1 MKTNRSNRTY
11 NSYTNSRDSKQTL
24 GKSYKFTTS
33 HYVYN
38 ERFNSSK
45 VDLMTKNCFW
55 NQCFDKSRLKN
66 FVLWFLLNH
75 GEHKTVQLVEQL
87 KTLGFKHATR
97 AGISLGID
105 DLKIPPKKTDL
116 ILEAEKLT
124 LLTVNEYKRGEITG
138 VERFQRLIDTWHRT
152 SERLKQEVIDH
163 FESTDI
169 LNPVYMMA
177 FSGAR
182 GNISQVRQLVGMRGL
197 MANPQGQIID
207 FPIRSNFREGLTL
220 TEYIISS
227 YGARKGI
234 VDTALRTAN
243 AGYLTRRLV
252 DVAQHV
258 IISNFDCETRR
269 GIFLTEM
276 KEGNKTIYSLQ
287 NRLVGRV
294 LARNLYALIP
304 DARKT
309 PSHSDQKQF
318 NGSKVEKEGF
328 SLIAKRNTE
337 ISLDLAFEIA
347 KAHKKVFVRSSLTCE
362 SKKLVCQLCY
372 GWSLAQGNLVSIG
385 EAVGVVAAQSIGE
398 PGTQLTMRTFHTGG
412 VFSGDVSD
420 QIKAPF
426 DGFVEYDQPIAGTLI
441 RTPEGKIAFLTKNEG
456 SFLVHK
462 TLNSEFE
469 NFSVM
474 KDTTIKSK
482 KYKIPAYTLVFKRM
496 GEYVFEKEVIAQISS
511 ISRQKNSTDDAELTI
526 KSDMEGQFYSKI
538 LDLQE
543 NKIGPKPKKE
553 ENEFFDS
560 SNQNTMLSNAFAS
573 PTDGVMD
580 TVYEAWNWGYAWIL
594 SGKIYQLSF
603 PSSFFPKVGD
613 FVNRNTIMNQLN
625 WKFYSEGIGNVM
637 KLHQSL
643 TFSHTGKNK
652 PNFSKL
658 PSLKNKS
665 LIVSYF
671 NNKNSRLKGL
681 NTHKTM
687 KAVRKSL
694 LNSNAQHEHSGNSSN
709 LLSVNKSLEN
719 VLNIPVIT
727 NSVLNLDI
735 HGIFY
740 KKNAY
745 VMKLKNTQSLD
756 SSNVLFNPSI
766 LSKNDI
772 LAVVTSLERPQ
783 NGGSIF
789 SNLSV
794 NKTKIVNKELNSL
807 TNVSNSFS
815 SSNWLPNTNYFLNWY
830 PKHSQLLTPGLIALE
845 SVLPSESALNVVKQ
859 KNEKMKFDKE
869 NSNYFEKNLSI
880 SIETKYKHQLET
892 QFQSRLTQSIRLKNL
907 DFNLYDSDF
916 TSKQTVFGK
925 RSINENSSQSS
936 KKSFQKNSVKRIN
949 AFKFN
954 KTSILATNPFVSSVI
969 KKEFVTKFLKD
980 DKTFKNSTK
989 NLIMSLSKHKIKQP
1003 TLSSEN
1009 SKSSLVDPSVK
1020 KKQLMNYMGEKLVFS
1035 HLDHGDTHL
1044 NKLYFA
1050 LRWKNSYVY
1059 KMKPILES
1067 QKTLRENFFEKDK
1080 ESFINNLFAKERTLS
1095 RIFVVP
1101 QHFYQLNS
1109 TFSTVCHPNLFFN
1122 SKDPIFYQINKQG
1135 HVKFGYVSQSNRFI
1149 PNLAYSLNFKQFF
1162 KKEDDKMPGN
1172 STFMMGFKKD
1182 FGYKSLIKFNK
1193 NLFLEVF
1200 KQVYLEKKQYSNAH
1214 DLHQKLKTQASI
1226 KQIYNMNQFKNFNS
1240 YIQKIHL
1247 KKFKLFKDFK
1257 QFKHDINV
1265 LKSIPAKFI
1274 QNKSLTFHHDMSV
1287 IKPQGNLEFFNKPT
1301 VSNQIVEKSLDKK
1314 EKNSF
1319 VMQLQNMNKKDRVYF
1334 SRLFSFSNSNC
1345 MSLKAFSKKLMYLT
1359 VLKTKSKLNLQKNLS
1374 KTKNPVKTIK
1384 DLSIFDF
1391 CILPFNVLSN
1401 QSFYGSNS
1409 TLKISNTIFLS
1420 NFIHEKIS
1428 KNLTI
1433 HLNKEKYNISDSTC
1447 MSYKALCSNHDT
1459 FHISNNLLFKTKRLN
1474 TIKCLVFK
1482 SIYNLENKHGFV
1494 TFYSKKAR
1502 RQKLKKFIKSNK
1514 RFKKNNLYIQSTQ
1527 QKELMQTHLNKIP
1540 LQIKSGWVYVSPTLM
1555 NHFFMDKKFIF
1566 PGQLLFKEFVMD
1578 HQICYLEFICLNAD
1592 TVLNTSIKST
1602 NPSLQDQP
1610 FNPFSYQFKN
1620 VMYSEELLSHPS
1632 KNHEIKT
1639 NSVTKNLKS
1648 WNWVSNKTA
1657 RYLPS
1662 YMESSVKEIKSSFKE
1677 STNFGVFI
1685 RKVNEHKQYSL
1696 NTYKRD
1702 IYNLSNQHTNFV
1714 PKLNRISTKD
1724 NTIQSLNNFWYRYY
1738 SMSEKNSY
1746 ENNLFIKSN
1755 KISVNP
1761 KPLKKLFSIHDF
1773 LETSLL
1779 KTNSSAQ
1786 MNHILNIT
1794 KKLRSQK
1801 RIFMNKF
1808 CNSITLQ
1815 HEYRNSLQNKQK
1827 RNLQTLSKFPTI
1839 DLELMLNQQLC
1850 SIHEHT
1856 HYNFDF
1862 VNKMTPTQEL
1872 EFSKTSQ
1879 INLSHSKANLDSG
1892 TMNQVLLTLNNRQRM
1907 LPFIARKA
1915 INFAPLILSYKIPY
1929 SFHRIFNTDLS
1940 VFNYKH
1946 HLTFHFQKFSKSFSV
1961 NKFLDYYVQK
1971 FSSHKH
1977 QRDDSSLKTYQKQ
1990 ISQNDS
1996 DTNSILKKS
2005 QLISSEIN
2013 LVIPV
2018 FFSCPCFS
2026 YHLIQK
2032 LDKTFIPNFNLLNLF
2047 ENSSFNNFEKLR
2059 LFSKKI
2065 EIKNQ
2070 FFTFKDNKFR
2080 SSDCL
2085 GKTSSYSTFEG
2096 EMIYKKDLTLLHGSE
2111 LTLLNTR
2118 NSKHKFEQSLDS
2130 FFPLSNPYSALILT
2144 KQDLIAFSFEKIK
2157 KHSFSNSQSNL
2168 LDSNSFETKNQNI
2181 NPQIPSS
2188 KKQYYI
2194 NDIMIKFQK
2203 MSSTT
2208 TDEPTANVEDD
2219 KNLAPKNNQISMESI
2234 IKINKLSAG
2243 LPVQKNNLLLGEFFM
2258 YGDKLKNNVAI
2269 FETGQ
2274 IVHIGKQKVTLRRGQ
2289 PIFVSPKAILHKYDG
2304 DFVEPKASVITL
2316 AYSQLKTGDIIQG
2329 IPKVEQFF
2337 EARTTKRG
2345 RLFRDSL
2352 PNLLKGLFKRY
2363 VSKFPLDKAV
2373 RQSFYKIQQ
2382 IIVDGVQRVYRAQG
2396 AGIADKHLE
2405 IIVKQMT
2412 SKVRITQGAQTGF
2425 FAGEIVDLD
2434 LVEQVNSLLM
2444 KKIQYE
2450 PLVLGI
2456 TKASLEVDSFL
2467 SAASFQQTTRV
2478 LSKAAMGR
2486 KKDFLKGLKENVI
2499 LGNLIPAGTGYLV
2512 SLEK

>member
-1 MKTNRSNRTY
+1 MKTNRSNRTFDGDI
-11 NSYTNSRDSKQTL
+11 SMDVCDSKQAL
-24 GKSYKFTTS
+24 GKHYKFTTS

-38 ERFNSSK
+38 ERFNTSK

-105 DLKIPPKKTDL
+105 DLKIPPKKTEL

-294 LARNLYALIP
+294 LARNVYALIP

-309 PSHSDQKQF
+309 SNHSDQKQF
-318 NGSKVEKEGF
+318 NVSKSDKEGF

-426 DGFVEYDQPIAGTLI
+426 DGFVQYDQPIAGTLI
-441 RTPEGKIAFLTKNEG
+441 RTSEGKIAFLTKNEG

-469 NFSVM
+469 NFSMM

-553 ENEFFDS
+553 ENDFFG
-560 SNQNTMLSNAFAS
+560 SNTQNTLLANSLAS

-643 TFSHTGKNK
+643 TFSHDANVKQNF
-652 PNFSKL
+652 PNIH
-658 PSLKNKS
+658 SLKIKN
-665 LIVSYF
+665 LMVSYF
-671 NNKNSRLKGL
+671 KNKNSTLKGL
-681 NTHKTM
+681 NTHKNAKFLT
-687 KAVRKSL
+687 KGF
-694 LNSNAQHEHSGNSSN
+694 LNSKGQHEPPTNSLN
-709 LLSVNKSLEN
+709 LSSANKSLEN

-727 NSVLNLDI
+727 NSVLTLDI
-735 HGIFY
+735 HGVFY

-745 VMKLKNTQSLD
+745 VMKLKNTQSSIN
-756 SSNVLFNPSI
+756 SSNFLLNPSI

-772 LAVVTSLERPQ
+772 LATVTSLERPQ
-783 NGGSIF
+783 NGTSIF

-794 NKTKIVNKELNSL
+794 KKTKIVNKELNTL
-807 TNVSNSFS
+807 ANISNSFS

-830 PKHSQLLTPGLIALE
+830 PKHSQLLTPGLIARE
-845 SVLPSESALNVVKQ
+845 SVLPNESSINVQKQ
-859 KNEKMKFDKE
+859 KNEKTKVEKA
-869 NSNYFEKNLSI
+869 NSSEFPTNLSF
-880 SIETKYKHQLET
+880 SQETNYKLQLKT
-892 QFQSRLTQSIRLKNL
+892 KFQHDLTQSIRLKNL
-907 DFNLYDSDF
+907 DFNLNTNNF
-916 TSKQTVFGK
+916 ASKHTTFGK
-925 RSINENSSQSS
+925 PAFNKLENTRQSS
-936 KKSFQKNSVKRIN
+936 KKSFQKNSIKRMN
-949 AFKFN
+949 AFKAN
-954 KTSILATNPFVSSVI
+954 KTSILSNNSFVSSI
-969 KKEFVTKFLKD
+969 FKKEFVTKFLKD

-989 NLIMSLSKHKIKQP
+989 NLIMSLSKQKIKPP
-1003 TLSSEN
+1003 TFFSEN
-1009 SKSSLVDPSVK
+1009 SKSSFLDPSLK
-1020 KKQLMNYMGEKLVFS
+1020 KKQNIHYMGEKLVFAQQ
-1035 HLDHGDTHL
+1035 DHADAHL
-1044 NKLYFA
+1044 NKLFFA

-1059 KMKPILES
+1059 KMKPMLES
-1067 QKTLRENFFEKDK
+1067 TQTLRKTFFEKHK
-1080 ESFINNLFAKERTLS
+1080 QSSINLFAKERTLS

-1101 QHFYQLNS
+1101 QIFYQLNS
-1109 TFSTVCHPNLFFN
+1109 TFSTFFHPNIFFN

-1135 HVKFGYVSQSNRFI
+1135 HIKLFYVSQSNRFI
-1149 PNLAYSLNFKQFF
+1149 QNLAYSLNFKQFF
-1162 KKEDDKMPGN
+1162 KKENEKMFVNPAPN
-1172 STFMMGFKKD
+1172 LDSQKTFVRKT
-1182 FGYKSLIKFNK
+1182 SIKFNTR
-1193 NLFLEVF
+1193 LFFQSL
-1200 KQVYLEKKQYSNAH
+1200 KQFSLEKNQSFNH
-1214 DLHQKLKTQASI
+1214 EHLNHTLKTSAST
-1226 KQIYNMNQFKNFNS
+1226 KQIYNMNQFKTFNS
-1240 YIQKIHL
+1240 YIHKIHL
-1247 KKFKLFKDFK
+1247 KKSKLFKEFT
-1257 QFKHDINV
+1257 QFKHNINV
-1265 LKSIPAKFI
+1265 LKSIPSKSM
-1274 QNKSLTFHHDMSV
+1274 QSNSLTFHQNMSM
-1287 IKPQGNLEFFNKPT
+1287 INPQKNLQFLQKQN
-1301 VSNQIVEKSLDKK
+1301 VSNKLLENYANKK

-1319 VMQLQNMNKKDRVYF
+1319 IMQVQSMNHKDRIYF
-1334 SRLFSFSNSNC
+1334 SRIFSFSNKNC
-1345 MSLKAFSKKLMYLT
+1345 TSLKTFSKKLMYLN
-1359 VLKTKSKLNLQKNLS
+1359 VLKTKSTLNVQKNSSKIKNSEKTLKNLS
-1374 KTKNPVKTIK
+1374 
-1384 DLSIFDF
+1384 IFNF
-1391 CILPFNVLSN
+1391 CMLPFHGLSN
-1401 QSFYGSNS
+1401 QPFYGSKS
-1409 TLKISNTIFLS
+1409 KLKISNQIFLS
-1420 NFIHEKIS
+1420 NFICEKMSKTPTLPFTNQTYHSTLPIS
-1428 KNLTI
+1428 IN
-1433 HLNKEKYNISDSTC
+1433 
-1447 MSYKALCSNHDT
+1447 YKPLCSNHDI
-1459 FHISNNLLFKTKRLN
+1459 FNISNNLLFKTRRLN
-1474 TIKCLVFK
+1474 MMKSSVFK
-1482 SIYNLENKHGFV
+1482 SIYNLENKHGFM
-1494 TFYSKKAR
+1494 TFYSKKAQR
-1502 RQKLKKFIKSNK
+1502 HKFKKFMKSKK
-1514 RFKKNNLYIQSTQ
+1514 RFIKNNFNLSSLQ
-1527 QKELMQTHLNKIP
+1527 QKTGLRTHLNKIP
-1540 LQIKSGWVYVSPTLM
+1540 IQIKSGWVYVSPKLM
-1555 NHFFMDKKFIF
+1555 DHFSMDKKFIF
-1566 PGQLLFKEFVMD
+1566 PGQPLCKEFVMD
-1578 HQICYLEFICLNAD
+1578 HQVCYLEFISLNGSPAFNKP
-1592 TVLNTSIKST
+1592 VKST
-1602 NPSLQDQP
+1602 NPFSP
-1610 FNPFSYQFKN
+1610 SKHFGHFSYEFKDI
-1620 VMYSEELLSHPS
+1620 LSQPKS
-1632 KNHEIKT
+1632 LVYDTKSQDIKI

-1648 WNWVSNKTA
+1648 WNWVSNKNA
-1657 RYLPS
+1657 RYVPS
-1662 YMESSVKEIKSSFKE
+1662 YMKSSVKEIKSSFKE
-1677 STNFGVFI
+1677 STDFGLLI
-1685 RKVNEHKQYSL
+1685 RNVYEHKQYCL

-1702 IYNLSNQHTNFV
+1702 IYNLANQQTNSV
-1714 PKLNRISTKD
+1714 PKLNRISIKQT
-1724 NTIQSLNNFWYRYY
+1724 TIQSLNNSWYRYY
-1738 SMSEKNSY
+1738 LMLEKTSYQKNS
-1746 ENNLFIKSN
+1746 LIKYC
-1755 KISVNP
+1755 KIDP
-1761 KPLKKLFSIHDF
+1761 KTLKKSCSQLLS
-1773 LETSLL
+1773 LETSML
-1779 KTNSSAQ
+1779 KTSSLSQ
-1786 MNHILNIT
+1786 ISRILNMS
-1794 KKLRSQK
+1794 KKFFPQK
-1801 RIFMNKF
+1801 RIFVNKL
-1808 CNSITLQ
+1808 CNSLTLQ
-1815 HEYRNSLQNKQK
+1815 HEYRSSLQNKQR
-1827 RNLQTLSKFPTI
+1827 RNLQILSKFPTI
-1839 DLELMLNQQLC
+1839 DLELTLNHPLC
-1850 SIHEHT
+1850 LVHEHT
-1856 HYNFDF
+1856 HYNFDV
-1862 VNKMTPTQEL
+1862 VNKMNSNQNIDI
-1872 EFSKTSQ
+1872 SRNSQ
-1879 INLSHSKANLDSG
+1879 INVSNTKTNLNLG
-1892 TMNQVLLTLNNRQRM
+1892 TMNQALLILNHAQRM

-1915 INFAPLILSYKIPY
+1915 INFAPLIVSYKIPY
-1929 SFHRIFNTDLS
+1929 GFHRIFNTDLS
-1940 VFNYKH
+1940 LFNYKH
-1946 HLTFHFQKFSKSFSV
+1946 RLTFHFQKFTKSFYV
-1961 NKFLDYYVQK
+1961 AKFLDDYVQK
-1971 FSSHKH
+1971 LCSRTNRQNESPM
-1977 QRDDSSLKTYQKQ
+1977 KTNQKQ
-1990 ISQNDS
+1990 IEQN
-1996 DTNSILKKS
+1996 TNSFFK
-2005 QLISSEIN
+2005 QNPRISSEIN
-2013 LVIPV
+2013 SVIPV
-2018 FFSCPCFS
+2018 FFSSACFS
-2026 YHLIQK
+2026 YNLIQK
-2032 LDKTFIPNFNLLNLF
+2032 LDKTFIPNFNVLNLM
-2047 ENSSFNNFEKLR
+2047 ENSSVNNFEKLR

-2085 GKTSSYSTFEG
+2085 GKTSSYCTFEG
-2096 EMIYKKDLTLLHGSE
+2096 EMIYKKDLTLLHGAE
-2111 LTLLNTR
+2111 LNLFN
-2118 NSKHKFEQSLDS
+2118 NSKSKQKIEQSLDS
-2130 FFPLSNPYSALILT
+2130 FFPLTNPYSALILT
-2144 KQDLIAFSFEKIK
+2144 KQDLIAFSFQKIK
-2157 KHSFSNSQSNL
+2157 KHSFSNATSNL
-2168 LDSNSFETKNQNI
+2168 VDSKSFEKINQTI
-2181 NPQIPSS
+2181 NPQSSSS

-2194 NDIMIKFQK
+2194 NDILIKFQK
-2203 MSSTT
+2203 MNSAVEES
-2208 TDEPTANVEDD
+2208 PTANVEDEN
-2219 KNLAPKNNQISMESI
+2219 NLTPKTNQITMESI